1 MAKSGRQSGTGSG
14 GGLGSRNVVRPGVV
28 VGARGREVGPR
39 GVSQIGS
46 AMGNHATETARKLS
60 GAVEAVHRAPQP
72 ANGPGGVPLG
82 NAVALNVGKGG
93 CGTGR
98 TLYANLEQIGPTARR
113 LEAHGPRVATPW
125 RASDTTNRRRKLW
138 LR

>member
-98 TLYANLEQIGPTARR
+98 TLYGQSG
-113 LEAHGPRVATPW
+113 
-125 RASDTTNRRRKLW
+125 TNRTYGSPTGSPRPPGRDTLAGE
-138 LR
+138 